1 MMHIRA
7 ALLSVALLALP
18 LIQLGVPA
26 SAAQSLAEAA
36 RLLNGEWHGESFV
49 LRIDADRAQAS
60 FAPER
65 PFEWQRF
72 IVKAYGEE
80 EIVFSIGAELF
91 QATVGEDT
99 LTLTG
104 TSFRGARVLF
114 RNTDLRGT
122 TNE

>member
-1 MMHIRA
+1 MHIRA
-7 ALLSVALLALP
+7 ALLSVALLAL
-18 LIQLGVPA
+18 GGA
-26 SAAQSLAEAA
+26 AGAAQSLAEAA
-36 RLLNGEWHGESFV
+36 RLLNGEWHGDSFV

-72 IVKAYGEE
+72 IVQAYGEE

>member
-1 MMHIRA
+1 MHIRA
-7 ALLSVALLALP
+7 ALLSVALLAL
-18 LIQLGVPA
+18 GGA
-26 SAAQSLAEAA
+26 AGAAQSLAEAA
-36 RLLNGEWHGESFV
+36 RLLNGEWHGDSFV

-104 TSFRGARVLF
+104 NSFRGARVLF

>member
-1 MMHIRA
+1 MTIRA
-7 ALLSVALLALP
+7 ALLSVALLALCA
-18 LIQLGVPA
+18 PA
-26 SAAQSLAEAA
+26 GAAQSLAEAA
-36 RLLNGEWHGESFV
+36 RLLNGAWHGDSFV
-49 LRIDADRAQAS
+49 LRIDAERAQAS

-72 IVKAYGEE
+72 IVKSVGAE

-91 QATVGEDT
+91 QATIGEDT

-114 RNTDLRGT
+114 RNADLRGT